1 MGRNRFQRTM
11 PLASRVCALAA
22 MLAFL
27 TVSCATTDGTK
38 PNIVLIFI
46 DDLGYGDIGPFGS
59 TTNKTPQLDRMAAE
73 GLALRQFYVSNTN
86 CTPSRA
92 ALMTGTYAHRIGM
105 DGDVLFPGERRGLN
119 PNETT
124 IAEVMKG
131 AGYATGIFGKWH
143 LGDQPE
149 HLPLEHGF
157 DEYFGIPYSND
168 MWPGNLKGHRH
179 TKEPYTP
186 LPVVRNDQVVA
197 YVADGADQSL
207 LAEAV
212 TDAAINFIRAHRA
225 EPFFLYLP
233 HAYIHRPRYARPQI
247 AARAGGDINRAVVEE
262 VDDSVGRVL
271 DTLRALDLA
280 EETLVIFTSD
290 NGGSTGMSM
299 GPLRGGKGGPKY
311 EGHMREPTI
320 TWWPGTIP
328 AGQTTDE
335 IVSALDILPSL
346 AALVGAD
353 PPDRQIDGKNAL
365 EILLGKPDARSP
377 HEVLFYEDEGVRLG
391 NWKLVRGAS
400 GRFELYDLDADVGET
415 NDLSAEHPE
424 RVNEL
429 RALLEDHAAEIA
441 ANQRPAAQSET
452 ALHLITEPGDLP
464 KLREL
469 IGVSDFEAVAER
481 R

>member
-1 MGRNRFQRTM
+1 M
-11 PLASRVCALAA
+11 PLARHVWVLAA
-22 MLAFL
+22 LLAL
-27 TVSCATTDGTK
+27 LAVSCAATDGTK
-38 PNIVLIFI
+38 PNVVLIFI
-46 DDLGYGDIGPFGS
+46 DDMGYGDIGPFGS
-59 TTNKTPQLDRMAAE
+59 TTNKTPHLDQMAAE
-73 GLALRQFYVSNTN
+73 GLVLRQFYVSNTN

-119 PNETT
+119 PSETT
-124 IAEVMKG
+124 IAEVMRG
-131 AGYATGIFGKWH
+131 AGYATGVFGKWH

-168 MWPGNLKGHRH
+168 MWPGNLRGHRH

-186 LPVVRNDQVVA
+186 LPVVQNDQVVA
-197 YVADGADQSL
+197 YVADGADQAL

-212 TDAAINFIRAHRA
+212 TDAAIEFIREHRA

-233 HAYIHRPRYARPQI
+233 HAYIHRPRYARPEI
-247 AARAGGDINRAVVEE
+247 AERAGGDINRAVVEE

-271 DTLRALDLA
+271 DTLRVLDLA
-280 EETLVIFTSD
+280 EGTLVIFTSD
-290 NGGSTGMSM
+290 NGGATGMSM

-346 AALVGAD
+346 AALVGAA

-365 EILLGKPDARSP
+365 DILLGKPNARSP
-377 HEVLFYEDEGVRLG
+377 HELLFYEDEGVRRG

-400 GRFELYDLDADVGET
+400 GSFELYDLDADVGEA
-415 NDLSAEHPE
+415 NDLAAAHPE

-429 RALLEDHAAEIA
+429 RAQLEEHAAEIA

-469 IGVSDFEAVAER
+469 IGVNDFEAVAER

>member
-1 MGRNRFQRTM
+1 M
-11 PLASRVCALAA
+11 PLARHVWVLAA
-22 MLAFL
+22 LLAL
-27 TVSCATTDGTK
+27 LAVSCAATDGTK
-38 PNIVLIFI
+38 PNVVLIFI
-46 DDLGYGDIGPFGS
+46 DDMGYGDIGPFGS
-59 TTNKTPQLDRMAAE
+59 TTNKTPHLDRMALE

-119 PNETT
+119 PSETT
-124 IAEVMKG
+124 IAEVMRG
-131 AGYATGIFGKWH
+131 AGYATGVFGKWH

-168 MWPGNLKGHRH
+168 MWPGNLRGHRH
-179 TKEPYTP
+179 TKKPYTP

-197 YVADGADQSL
+197 YVADGADQAL

-212 TDAAINFIRAHRA
+212 TDAAIEFIREHRTK
-225 EPFFLYLP
+225 PFFLYLP
-233 HAYIHRPRYARPQI
+233 HAYIHRPRYARPEI
-247 AARAGGDINRAVVEE
+247 AERAGGDINRAVVEE

-280 EETLVIFTSD
+280 EGTLVIFTSD
-290 NGGSTGMSM
+290 NGGATGMSM

-311 EGHMREPTI
+311 EGHMREPTL

-346 AALVGAD
+346 AALVGAAQ
-353 PPDRQIDGKNAL
+353 PDRQIDGKNAL
-365 EILLGKPDARSP
+365 DTLLGKPNARSP
-377 HEVLFYEDEGVRLG
+377 HELLFYEDEGIRRG

-400 GRFELYDLDADVGET
+400 GGFELYDLDADVGET
-415 NDLSAEHPE
+415 NDLAAAHPE

-429 RALLEDHAAEIA
+429 RALLEEHAAEIA
-441 ANQRPAAQSET
+441 ANLRPAAQSET

-469 IGVSDFEAVAER
+469 IGVNDFEAVAER

>member
-1 MGRNRFQRTM
+1 
-11 PLASRVCALAA
+11 
-22 MLAFL
+22 
-27 TVSCATTDGTK
+27 
-38 PNIVLIFI
+38 
-46 DDLGYGDIGPFGS
+46 
-59 TTNKTPQLDRMAAE
+59 
-73 GLALRQFYVSNTN
+73 
-86 CTPSRA
+86 
-92 ALMTGTYAHRIGM
+92 IGM

-119 PNETT
+119 PSETT
-124 IAEVMKG
+124 IAEVMRG
-131 AGYATGIFGKWH
+131 AGYATGVFGKWH

-168 MWPGNLKGHRH
+168 MWPGNLSGHRH

-197 YVADGADQSL
+197 YVADGADQAL

-212 TDAAINFIRAHRA
+212 TDAAIEFIREHRA

-233 HAYIHRPRYARPQI
+233 HAYIHRPRYARPEI
-247 AARAGGDINRAVVEE
+247 AERAGGDINRAVVEE

-280 EETLVIFTSD
+280 EGTLVIFTSD

-311 EGHMREPTI
+311 EGHMREPTL

-346 AALVGAD
+346 AALVGAAR
-353 PPDRQIDGKNAL
+353 PDRQIDGKNAL
-365 EILLGKPDARSP
+365 DILLGNPNARSP
-377 HEVLFYEDEGVRLG
+377 HELLFYEDEGIRRG

-400 GRFELYDLDADVGET
+400 GGFELYDLDADVGET
-415 NDLSAEHPE
+415 NDLAAAHPE
-424 RVNEL
+424 RVGEL

-469 IGVSDFEAVAER
+469 IGVDDFEAVAEGR
-481 R
+481 

>member
-1 MGRNRFQRTM
+1 MSHKQFQRTI
-11 PLASRVCALAA
+11 PLAGYVCALAA

-157 DEYFGIPYSND
+157 DKYFGIPYSND

-212 TDAAINFIRAHRA
+212 TDAAIEFIREHRA

-233 HAYIHRPRYARPQI
+233 HAYIHRPRYVRPEI
-247 AARAGGDINRAVVEE
+247 AERAGGDINRAVVEE

-280 EETLVIFTSD
+280 EGTLVIFTSD

-311 EGHMREPTI
+311 EGHMREPTL

-346 AALVGAD
+346 AALVGAAR
-353 PPDRQIDGKNAL
+353 PDRQIDGKNAL
-365 EILLGKPDARSP
+365 DILLGNPNARSP
-377 HEVLFYEDEGVRLG
+377 HELLFYEDEGIRRG

-400 GRFELYDLDADVGET
+400 GGFELYDLDADVGET
-415 NDLSAEHPE
+415 NDLAAAHPE
-424 RVNEL
+424 RVGEL